1 MVALLLVSGVVL
13 LKRYIDSS
21 SDKEVVA
28 TQKTTESESKTE
40 TQIETETEE
49 KEVVLE
55 TDHQLYMLQG
65 KEAVM
70 VPSTY
75 GCAIGILSADAQA
88 EDLQK
93 AKANIDEMLGGEA
106 NYAEF
111 SEIKDLALAMY
122 SQTLDGALLTDAQ
135 VEEIAGIEGYTDF
148 AEKTESP
155 SVTKFCS
162 LFQVGEN
169 LGELD
174 SFLVYLSGI
183 DVFGN
188 PDVVSRSDVNLLV
201 AVNTKTKHIQM
212 VNTPRDSFVEL
223 ANHRGSKDK
232 LTHAGLG
239 GVENSMSTLQLV
251 YGRHADF
258 YMRMNFSGFQAFIDA
273 LGGVDVYSEKDF
285 TVEPIK
291 HYTEGMNHLSGIEAL
306 AFVRE
311 RHAFASGDHQRGK
324 NQMALVKGMLDK
336 VMQPQFLFTYAEAL
350 DKVDECFE
358 TNLSK
363 EQIYQLVRILLAGK
377 GEWTVDTYSVNG
389 TSGKEYTVY
398 SKSQKTY
405 VLHPNKDDLAEAKAK
420 LEAVLNE

>member
-88 EDLQK
+88 EDSQK

-174 SFLVYLSGI
+174 SFLVYLI
-183 DVFGN
+183 
-188 PDVVSRSDVNLLV
+188 
-201 AVNTKTKHIQM
+201 
-212 VNTPRDSFVEL
+212 
-223 ANHRGSKDK
+223 
-232 LTHAGLG
+232 
-239 GVENSMSTLQLV
+239 
-251 YGRHADF
+251 
-258 YMRMNFSGFQAFIDA
+258 
-273 LGGVDVYSEKDF
+273 
-285 TVEPIK
+285 
-291 HYTEGMNHLSGIEAL
+291 
-306 AFVRE
+306 
-311 RHAFASGDHQRGK
+311 
-324 NQMALVKGMLDK
+324 
-336 VMQPQFLFTYAEAL
+336 
-350 DKVDECFE
+350 
-358 TNLSK
+358 
-363 EQIYQLVRILLAGK
+363 
-377 GEWTVDTYSVNG
+377 
-389 TSGKEYTVY
+389 
-398 SKSQKTY
+398 
-405 VLHPNKDDLAEAKAK
+405 
-420 LEAVLNE
+420 